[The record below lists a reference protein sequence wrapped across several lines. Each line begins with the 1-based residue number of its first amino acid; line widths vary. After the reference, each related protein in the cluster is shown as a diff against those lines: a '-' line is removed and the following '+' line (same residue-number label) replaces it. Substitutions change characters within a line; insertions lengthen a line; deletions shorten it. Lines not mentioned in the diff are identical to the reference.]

1 TLADNDPSNAGWQR
15 DLAASLSKMGEVLT
29 AQGKLDDAKAV
40 FEKSRDIAQTLAD
53 NDPSNAGWQA
63 DVVVSHAKLMFIALE
78 KGNKEDAQKHIKAAL
93 LVLEPLEKAGLLNAS
108 QQDWPEDMRK
118 RLKALE

>member
-40 FEKSRDIAQTLAD
+40 FEKDLAIAQTLAD
-53 NDPSNAGWQA
+53 NDPSNAGWQRDLA
-63 DVVVSHAKLMFIALE
+63 ASLSKMGEVLTAQGKLDDAKA
-78 KGNKEDAQKHIKAAL
+78 
-93 LVLEPLEKAGLLNAS
+93 V
-108 QQDWPEDMRK
+108 
-118 RLKALE
+118 